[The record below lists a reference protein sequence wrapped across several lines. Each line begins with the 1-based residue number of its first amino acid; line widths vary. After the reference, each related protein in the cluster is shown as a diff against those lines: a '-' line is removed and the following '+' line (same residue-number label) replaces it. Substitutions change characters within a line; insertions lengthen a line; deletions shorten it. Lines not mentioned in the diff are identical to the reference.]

1 MTLIYYTRANGEI
14 RHAHKKPDK
23 WTSKELEEKVANY
36 NRREDGER
44 AHVVEVEDDSIT
56 AYLYKEAHA
65 VKNANREMIMDT
77 IDALEAAISAL
88 RDLEE

>member
-23 WTSKELEEKVANY
+23 WTSTELEEKVANY
-36 NRREDGER
+36 NR
-44 AHVVEVEDDSIT
+44 
-56 AYLYKEAHA
+56 
-65 VKNANREMIMDT
+65 
-77 IDALEAAISAL
+77 ALEAAISAL